1 MRDKPI
7 VSIHCLVYNHELY
20 LRQCLDGFVMQK
32 TDFEF
37 ELVIGEDASQ
47 DKTREICFNYQ
58 KQYPDKIP
66 VIVEKDP
73 RAKTLNDIDKT
84 KYLVPCV
91 ITVAQFTFM
100 IRKRL
105 QLNESEALFLIA
117 KEKYTISG
125 ETNMNDVYQKYS
137 DKEDGYLYIT
147 YSSKE
152 IWGHN

>member
-1 MRDKPI
+1 MQFKFKQENPDVNQRKQSSDKI
-7 VSIHCLVYNHELY
+7 K
-20 LRQCLDGFVMQK
+20 RQF
-32 TDFEF
+32 
-37 ELVIGEDASQ
+37 
-47 DKTREICFNYQ
+47 
-58 KQYPDKIP
+58 PDKIP
-66 VIVEKDP
+66 VICEKDP
-73 RAKTLNDIDKT
+73 HSKTLNDIDKT
-84 KYLVPCV
+84 KYLVPSV

>member
-1 MRDKPI
+1 MEFKFKKEISDVNQRKQKCDKI
-7 VSIHCLVYNHELY
+7 
-20 LRQCLDGFVMQK
+20 R
-32 TDFEF
+32 
-37 ELVIGEDASQ
+37 
-47 DKTREICFNYQ
+47 

-125 ETNMNDVYQKYS
+125 ETNMNDVYQKYC
-137 DKEDGYLYIT
+137 DEEDGYLYIT